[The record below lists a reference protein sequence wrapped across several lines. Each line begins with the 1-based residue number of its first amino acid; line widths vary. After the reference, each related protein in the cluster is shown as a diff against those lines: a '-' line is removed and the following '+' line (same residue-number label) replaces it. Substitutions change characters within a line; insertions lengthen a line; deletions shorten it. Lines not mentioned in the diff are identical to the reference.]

1 MHIRKCAQVFSP
13 SSVHSWQRPGVSG
26 WGSATS
32 TDRCAQVGAAVGGA
46 DTDRPRRDLLN
57 MLIKDKDHTRRRCD
71 DLGASL
77 LAALVVAVLLAA
89 VARHFDVSSPLALV
103 VAGLAASTIPGLDDV
118 HLEPELVLFVI
129 LPPLLWSAGLE
140 SSYVAMRR
148 NVRRIGLLAVGLP
161 LATTFAVGFVAFHTV
176 PELTI
181 AAALTLGAIVAPP
194 DAVSATAVG
203 RRLGLPRRTMTLLGG
218 ESLLNDATALT
229 AYKVALAAA
238 IGASA
243 SWGGGL
249 STFALAA
256 VGGVVVGGAVG
267 MVVHYIRSRLDDPLV
282 ESAVGLVAPFFIY
295 LVAEEVHGSGVIAVV
310 VAALL
315 LGQRET
321 QAGFATRL
329 QDQAVWKALQLILES
344 FAFLLIGLQL
354 PEVVREL
361 TGISAATLAIS
372 SAAVLSTVIAV
383 RMVWVYAFAYLP
395 RLLSKRAR
403 AREPAPAPG
412 QVFILA
418 WAGMRGVVSLA
429 AAFAVPATTLAGDPF
444 PGRPQ
449 LVFLTFVV
457 VVGTLLLHGLTLPW
471 FIRVLD
477 AQGNEAHKDAIA
489 TAAAQDKAA
498 RAAAERLDELLAEQA
513 ASTDVPDRAA
523 DVLRAW
529 NTRRRNAAWERLGRD
544 DEDIGESPTSAFRRL
559 RLEMLAAER
568 ETFIAER
575 DAGRIDD
582 EVLRTVLHGLDLE
595 EATLNRD

>member
-1 MHIRKCAQVFSP
+1 M
-13 SSVHSWQRPGVSG
+13 
-26 WGSATS
+26 
-32 TDRCAQVGAAVGGA
+32 
-46 DTDRPRRDLLN
+46 
-57 MLIKDKDHTRRRCD
+57 
-71 DLGASL
+71 GASL
-77 LAALVVAVLLAA
+77 LAALVASVLLAA
-89 VARHFDVSSPLALV
+89 IARRFDVSAPLALV
-103 VAGLAASTIPGLDDV
+103 VAGLAGSAIPGFGGV

-140 SSYVAMRR
+140 SSYVALRR
-148 NVRRIGLLAVGLP
+148 NVHRIGLLAVGLP
-161 LATTFAVGFVAFHTV
+161 LATTFVVGVVAFHTV

-229 AYKVALAAA
+229 AYKVALAAS
-238 IGASA
+238 IGTAA
-243 SWGGGL
+243 TWAGGL
-249 STFALAA
+249 GTFALAA
-256 VGGVVVGGAVG
+256 VGGVVVGAVIG
-267 MVVHYIRSRLDDPLV
+267 MIVHYIRSRLDDPLV

-295 LVAEEVHGSGVIAVV
+295 LLAEEIHGSGVIAVV

-315 LGQRET
+315 LGQREA
-321 QAGFATRL
+321 QASYATRL
-329 QDQAVWKALQLILES
+329 QDKAVWKALQLVLES

-354 PEVVREL
+354 PEVIAEL
-361 TGISAATLAIS
+361 TGISAATLATS
-372 SAAVLSTVIAV
+372 SAAVLSAVIGV
-383 RMVWVYAFAYLP
+383 RIIWIYAFAYLP
-395 RLLSKRAR
+395 RLLSKRIR
-403 AREPAPAPG
+403 AQEPVPAPG

-429 AAFAVPATTLAGDPF
+429 AAFAVPATTLSGEPF

-477 AQGNEAHKDAIA
+477 AQGNEAHSDAIA

-498 RAAAERLDELLAEQA
+498 RAAAERLDQLLAEQPA
-513 ASTDVPDRAA
+513 DADVPDRAA
-523 DVLRAW
+523 EVLRAW

-544 DEDIGESPTSAFRRL
+544 DADIGESPTAAFRRM

-575 DAGRIDD
+575 DAGHIDD